1 MVILLKKHR
10 RLSLTTRYVVVVGV
24 LLLVANIILGFVSIN
39 QSKNALRTMIRKN
52 MLDISNTAAE
62 LLDGDVMG
70 AMTEE
75 DVGSPAWQDALN
87 KLSAFQ
93 RNADIEFIYAV
104 RQLGEDSYG
113 FLVDADPVEP
123 GAFGEEIVVTNAVI
137 QAGKGVATVDDSPAE
152 DRWGNFYSAYSPV
165 LDTAGRIVGIVGVDF
180 DSAWYESQI
189 QEHLR
194 SSMLIAIALVAV
206 SGAVVAVFTRRVVD
220 RLNKLK
226 TQLSALSADVDEL
239 TEELSTETGYMGLPL
254 PKTDKPAEKLVS
266 SSAES
271 ENDESDEIEAI
282 SSKMQ
287 AMHSQMKQYIESA
300 RSKAYLDGLTGVGNS
315 LACQEKQEYLN
326 RRIAEGTADF
336 HVVVLDINDLKKVN
350 DRYGHSEGDL
360 IIRAAAAGIVQAF
373 GKEQTFRIGGDEL
386 LAIAEG
392 VSEDEL
398 KEKLAVLE
406 QSLAQY
412 NKDREAL
419 GYADLSLSTGF
430 AAYRPGQDSC
440 FHDVFVRA
448 DEDMYRTK
456 VQFHHVRE

>member
-1 MVILLKKHR
+1 
-10 RLSLTTRYVVVVGV
+10 
-24 LLLVANIILGFVSIN
+24 
-39 QSKNALRTMIRKN
+39 
-52 MLDISNTAAE
+52 
-62 LLDGDVMG
+62 
-70 AMTEE
+70 
-75 DVGSPAWQDALN
+75 
-87 KLSAFQ
+87 
-93 RNADIEFIYAV
+93 
-104 RQLGEDSYG
+104 
-113 FLVDADPVEP
+113 
-123 GAFGEEIVVTNAVI
+123 
-137 QAGKGVATVDDSPAE
+137 
-152 DRWGNFYSAYSPV
+152 
-165 LDTAGRIVGIVGVDF
+165 
-180 DSAWYESQI
+180 
-189 QEHLR
+189 
-194 SSMLIAIALVAV
+194 MLIAIALVAV
-206 SGAVVAVFTRRVVD
+206 SGAVVAVFTRRVVE
-220 RLNKLK
+220 RLSKLK

-287 AMHSQMKQYIESA
+287 AMHSQMMQYIESA

-412 NKDREAL
+412 NKDREGL

>member
-1 MVILLKKHR
+1 MKRANRMSV
-10 RLSLTTRYVVVVGV
+10 TTKYV
-24 LLLVANIILGFVSIN
+24 LLVSALMLLTNIVLSSVMIHQFRSTIQTLV
-39 QSKNALRTMIRKN
+39 RRD
-52 MLDISNTAAE
+52 MLDISNTAAG
-62 LLDGDVMG
+62 LLDGDVLG
-70 AMTEE
+70 ELKEE
-75 DVGSPAWQDALN
+75 DVGTPKLEDIRHQLAVFQDN
-87 KLSAFQ
+87 VE
-93 RNADIEFIYAV
+93 IEYIYAV
-104 RQLGEDSYG
+104 RQVGEDD
-113 FLVDADPVEP
+113 FVFTVDADPVDP
-123 GAFGEEIVVTNAVI
+123 ADFGEEVLVTYALRQAAKGTAAVD
-137 QAGKGVATVDDSPAE
+137 TEPARDE
-152 DRWGNFYSAYSPV
+152 WGNFYSAYSPV
-165 LDTAGRIVGIVGVDF
+165 LDTAGRIAGIVGVDF

-206 SGAVVAVFTRRVVD
+206 SGAVVAVFTQRVVD
-220 RLNKLK
+220 RLIKLK
-226 TQLSALSADVDEL
+226 VQLTALSADVDEL
-239 TEELSTETGYMGLPL
+239 TDELSTETGYMGLPL
-254 PKTDKPAEKLVS
+254 PKSEKPAKKPAGTS
-266 SSAES
+266 SES
-271 ENDESDEIEAI
+271 ESDEIEAI

-360 IIRAAAAGIVQAF
+360 IIRGAAAGIVQAF
-373 GKEQTFRIGGDEL
+373 GREQTFRIGGDEL
-386 LAIAEG
+386 LAIAER

-412 NKDREAL
+412 NKGREGL